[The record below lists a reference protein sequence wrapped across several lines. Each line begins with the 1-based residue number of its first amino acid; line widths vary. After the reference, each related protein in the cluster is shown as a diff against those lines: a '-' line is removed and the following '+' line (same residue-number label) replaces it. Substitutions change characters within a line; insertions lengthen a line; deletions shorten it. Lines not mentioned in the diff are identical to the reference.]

1 MKENA
6 YERYITESSGWLHT
20 GRSALV
26 ERLLGFFVSRHDLTP
41 DILEIGA
48 GVGQNVPALRKFGTV
63 DVLEIDKKGLEVLRG
78 RPDVREVIAQGIP
91 CSLARTYDI
100 ICAFDVIEHL
110 EDDCAALQWI
120 AENLKPG
127 ELFLATVPAHQ
138 WFFTQHD
145 VALGHYRRYTR
156 KTFRNIIPQDFEL
169 LADSQLQHHAVSLGN
184 RCAHGLGDEEPLR
197 PGSPRKQT
205 AGAQPGDAESPA
217 PVHLHAG
224 NPKYLSGN
232 LSPLRSF
239 LLRLHEKEAL
249 GVLHRTRPE
258 TSRTG
263 HGRS

>member
-26 ERLLGFFVSRHDLTP
+26 ERLLGFFVSRHDLSP

-63 DVLEIDKKGLEVLRG
+63 DVLEIDKKGLEVLRS

-91 CSLARTYDI
+91 CSLTRTYDI

-127 ELFLATVPAHQ
+127 GLFLATVPAHQ
-138 WFFTQHD
+138 WFFTRHD

-169 LADSQLQHHAVSLGN
+169 LADSHFNTMLF
-184 RCAHGLGDEEPLR
+184 PLAIAAR
-197 PGSPRKQT
+197 MAWVIKNHFVRASHENKQPVPSQGMLSRLLLSIFMWEIRST
-205 AGAQPGDAESPA
+205 SPA
-217 PVHLHAG
+217 TYRPFG
-224 NPKYLSGN
+224 LSYYACMRKK
-232 LSPLRSF
+232 P
-239 LLRLHEKEAL
+239 
-249 GVLHRTRPE
+249 
-258 TSRTG
+258 
-263 HGRS
+263 

>member
-26 ERLLGFFVSRHDLTP
+26 ERLLGFFVSRHDPSP

-127 ELFLATVPAHQ
+127 GLFLATVPAHQ

-169 LADSQLQHHAVSLGN
+169 LADSHFNTMLFPLAIAARMAWVMRNHFA
-184 RCAHGLGDEEPLR
+184 RAAHEN
-197 PGSPRKQT
+197 KQPVPSQGMLSRLLLSIFMREIRNT
-205 AGAQPGDAESPA
+205 SPA
-217 PVHLHAG
+217 TYRPFG
-224 NPKYLSGN
+224 LSYYACMRKK
-232 LSPLRSF
+232 P
-239 LLRLHEKEAL
+239 
-249 GVLHRTRPE
+249 
-258 TSRTG
+258 
-263 HGRS
+263 